1 MNKITSVAAIIAAV
15 ALVAGTLAV
24 IATPAAYAGGG
35 GNGNTIVKQ
44 HNKGVAIASGF
55 GTTAANIQSNCISF
69 LSGPCP

>member
-55 GTTAANIQSNCISF
+55 GTLAANAQINSLNV
-69 LSGPCP
+69 LSAP